1 MKEEKIE
8 QKDVDS
14 TILETRKVKALE
26 KIANS
31 LDALTVWFEEIDKKE
46 WSERLAW
53 YLYEWH
59 TMAKS
64 KFEGT
69 AEFTVKPPASIQP
82 GVEPEMDVPTAPP
95 PRKVRPKKD
104 IEKV

>member
-1 MKEEKIE
+1 MEDKSKT
-8 QKDVDS
+8 QDVDS
-14 TILETRKVKALE
+14 ILLETRKVKALE

-31 LDALTVWFEEIDKKE
+31 MDALTVWFEEIDKKE
-46 WSERLAW
+46 WGERLAW

-59 TMAKS
+59 TMAKAN
-64 KFEGT
+64 FTGEG
-69 AEFTVKPPASIQP
+69 KPTESID
-82 GVEPEMDVPTAPP
+82 EMVPPP